1 MAKSLWLAST
11 SVYRQA
17 LLQKLTTN
25 FQCAKPEVD
34 ETALSTETPEQLVL
48 RLSAAKAQAV
58 ANRLQNDGCP
68 ALVIGSDQVAVFNGQ
83 ILGKPH
89 TEERAFAQLRSF
101 SGQSVLFLTGL
112 SVVDNESGRTDTI
125 LDRFIV
131 EFRHLSDDEI
141 NCYIRREQPL
151 NCAGSF
157 KSEGLGITLFE
168 KMTGDDP
175 NSLIGLPLI
184 RLHQMLKNFGVDL
197 LLQGQ

>member
-1 MAKSLWLAST
+1 MTKSIWLAST

-17 LLQKLTTN
+17 LLQKLTTD

-34 ETALSTETPEQLVL
+34 ETALSGETPEQLVL

-58 ANRLQNDGCP
+58 AIRLQAEGQP
-68 ALVIGSDQVAVFNGQ
+68 ALVIGSDQVAVFNGE

-89 TEERAFAQLRSF
+89 TEEHAFAQLRSF

-112 SVVDNESGRTDTI
+112 SVTDNETGRTDTI
-125 LDRFIV
+125 LERFIV
-131 EFRHLSDDEI
+131 QFRQLSDAEI

-168 KMTGDDP
+168 KMNGDDP

>member
-25 FQCAKPEVD
+25 FECAKPEVD

>member
-1 MAKSLWLAST
+1 MTQSLWLAST

-17 LLQKLTTN
+17 LLQKLTAN
-25 FQCAKPEVD
+25 FHCAKPEVD
-34 ETALSTETPEQLVL
+34 ETALPGETPEQLVL

-58 ANRLQNDGCP
+58 AHRLKAEGQP
-68 ALVIGSDQVAVFNGQ
+68 AFVIGSDQVAVFKGQ

-89 TEERAFAQLRSF
+89 TEQRAFEQLRSF

-112 SVVDNESGRTDTI
+112 SVTDNQTGQTNTI
-125 LDRFIV
+125 LDHFIV
-131 EFRHLSDDEI
+131 QFRELSDAEI
-141 NCYIRREQPL
+141 RCYIQREQPL

-168 KMTGDDP
+168 KMSGDDP

-184 RLHQMLKNFGVDL
+184 RLHAMLKSFGLDL
-197 LLQGQ
+197 LLHG

>member
-1 MAKSLWLAST
+1 MTKSLWLAST

-34 ETALSTETPEQLVL
+34 ETALSGETPEQLVL

-58 ANRLQNDGCP
+58 ANRLQSEGRP

-112 SVVDNESGRTDTI
+112 SVADSESCRTETI

-131 EFRHLSDDEI
+131 EFRQLSDAEI
-141 NCYIRREQPL
+141 NCYITREQPL

-197 LLQGQ
+197 LLQGH

>member
-68 ALVIGSDQVAVFNGQ
+68 ALVIGSDQVAVFKGQ